1 MHTKIIAIETEYGFR
16 RRSFEN
22 KVQKVGVFLATTQTA
37 INRPRFT
44 THPPQPHHKNTTPKN
59 AHFPKPPSKTPVKT
73 QKKAPATTGTFF
85 SQTPKN

>member
-1 MHTKIIAIETEYGFR
+1 MAPKKEPK
-16 RRSFEN
+16 N

-44 THPPQPHHKNTTPKN
+44 TNPPQPHHKNTTPKN

-73 QKKAPATTGTFF
+73 QKKPQPPPGLF
-85 SQTPKN
+85 SHKLQKTKR